1 MSYFP
6 DSHSF
11 LGPFSSVLEQ
21 SFCALR
27 TLILILEI
35 SCSFCKTLLNIW
47 ILYTEILSNAFKTC
61 YFPQIH
67 SVKCCHPLFII
78 PGIVSII
85 LYGLVALCL
94 FWTLSITWFPFMSA
108 LCFAKVGRGLLFP
121 AFWDKIVIS
130 RYSAV
135 NSPQMR
141 RNMDTTVLP
150 INSPSFCRSLKFYCP
165 AFYIH

>member
-1 MSYFP
+1 MVLRQFIDIFIFNNYKQYTMAFNVFLIRNNENGLRSPTVRIYLFSSIYSAYCIISMLMSCFP

-11 LGPFSSVLEQ
+11 LSPFSSVLEQ

-85 LYGLVALCL
+85 LYGPVALCL
-94 FWTLSITWFPFMSA
+94 F
-108 LCFAKVGRGLLFP
+108 
-121 AFWDKIVIS
+121 
-130 RYSAV
+130 
-135 NSPQMR
+135 
-141 RNMDTTVLP
+141 
-150 INSPSFCRSLKFYCP
+150 
-165 AFYIH
+165 